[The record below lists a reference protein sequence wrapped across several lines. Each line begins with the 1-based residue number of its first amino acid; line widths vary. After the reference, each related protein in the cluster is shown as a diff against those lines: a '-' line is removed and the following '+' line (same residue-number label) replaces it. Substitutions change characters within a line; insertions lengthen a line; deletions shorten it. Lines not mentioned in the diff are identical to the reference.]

1 MGSPSPALR
10 REGRPLF
17 FARMRRKEKI
27 ISSCSAFFWA
37 IVAVGPL
44 AAKALNLGQE
54 LTTCVEQ
61 GEEVDVCTVR
71 TINGLRESL
80 SSDEIT
86 DPRLSLDPLLV
97 DEIDFSLGTIS
108 VDFTDME
115 CRGMKN
121 FELVSTHVDRANRKW
136 DISLFVP
143 KLEMSSRY
151 SLQGQLFVD
160 LGVSIGEGQYNA
172 SKVQLDAS
180 CSLGKIGSKINVDEV
195 DLKMAVEKMRMR
207 LLCLFPKE
215 DGSCCPEKFLHSC
228 NPGLAKTSLRYV
240 NNNSAKFVQKFQG
253 DLGKDRQD
261 HQELPQLRHGA
272 SGGRAD

>member
-1 MGSPSPALR
+1 MGQFINSTSKRQRVVL
-10 REGRPLF
+10 
-17 FARMRRKEKI
+17 ARMGGKGRT
-27 ISSCSAFFWA
+27 ISTFNVFFWA
-37 IVAVGPL
+37 VA
-44 AAKALNLGQE
+44 AATEALDLGE
-54 LTTCVEQ
+54 EFTSCVKQ

-80 SSDEIT
+80 SSDEIK

-115 CRGMKN
+115 GRGMKN
-121 FELVSTHVDRANRKW
+121 FELVSTHVDRTNRKW

-160 LGVSIGEGQYNA
+160 LGVSIGDGQYNA

-180 CSLGKIGSKINVDEV
+180 CSLGKIGSKINVEEV

-240 NNNSAKFVQKFQG
+240 NNNSAKFVQKFQPEISAKIG
-253 DLGKDRQD
+253 EIIKNYLNSAMGQVET
-261 HQELPQLRHGA
+261 ELMI
-272 SGGRAD
+272 D